1 MKVFIS
7 WSGDTGKAAA
17 VAIGQSVSDVF
28 SSVEPWIS
36 AVNIQ
41 AGQQWFSELMK
52 ALEDSKFAI
61 ACITKRSLGAPWIM
75 FESGALSAKFGSP
88 RLVPLM
94 LDCVAEDL
102 VDPLARFNG
111 VLFDEDSV
119 HGLFKSINS
128 SVGTPLTPKALKAAF
143 KEIWPDLNAKIH
155 DALEAERKTL
165 RPEYDVFLSAP
176 MASFKDDSEY
186 QSFRAEVLKVIHALD
201 ACGLSVFCAL
211 ETIESMSTFDTHG
224 VSTHDDLDI
233 MGKSGNFIMLYP
245 QKLATSALFEAG
257 YALALGLPSLFF
269 VRNEQDLPYL
279 MQRLPEAVTH
289 VSILDSREWQT
300 YEDIGDLLRRNA
312 HHYFRTGSVAQLKL

>member
-7 WSGDTGKAAA
+7 WSGDTSKAAA
-17 VAIGQSVSDVF
+17 IAIGQSVSDVF

-41 AGQQWFSELMK
+41 AGQQWFSELMQ

-211 ETIESMSTFDTHG
+211 ETIESMSMFDTHG

-233 MGKSGNFIMLYP
+233 MKKSGSFIMLYP
-245 QKLATSALFEAG
+245 QRLATSALFEAG

-269 VRNEQDLPYL
+269 VRDEQDLPYL